1 LESLDA
7 ERVMLRSMDREAATH
22 VETVICMRTDFDGD
36 KETGWKGLG
45 AALSRALDERDHLR
59 KIASANGQTGV
70 DS

>member
-1 LESLDA
+1 
-7 ERVMLRSMDREAATH
+7 
-22 VETVICMRTDFDGD
+22 MRTDFDGD